1 MRYQPK
7 HRIDHP
13 SDQPSNQPSNH
24 RSRALSRLGATAA
37 AASLVAAPALVSS
50 PAEAASENTWD
61 QLAQCESSGDWS
73 INTGNGYYG
82 GLQFSQST
90 WEGFGGSDYASRAD
104 LASRSQQIAAAE
116 RVLDVQGWGAW
127 PACSSELGL
136 GSAEAGGTPDVDTS
150 GGSAA
155 PAAPSS
161 GSNGGEYVVQAGD
174 TLAAIAEQEGVDGG
188 WRAVYAA
195 NQGVL
200 SDPNLIYVGQNL
212 QLP

>member
-1 MRYQPK
+1 MRYHAR
-7 HRIDHP
+7 HRTV
-13 SDQPSNQPSNH
+13 H
-24 RSRALSRLGATAA
+24 RSRVLSRLAATAA
-37 AASLVAAPALVSS
+37 AASLVAAPALVST
-50 PAEAASENTWD
+50 PAEAASEDTWD

-90 WEGFGGSDYASRAD
+90 WEGFGGTDYASRAD
-104 LASRSQQIAAAE
+104 LASRAQQIATAE

-127 PACSSELGL
+127 PACSAELGL

-150 GGSAA
+150 GGSA
-155 PAAPSS
+155 PAAPAS

-174 TLAAIAEQEGVDGG
+174 TLARIADREGVDGG

-195 NQGVL
+195 NQDVL
-200 SDPNLIYVGQNL
+200 SDPNLIYVGQSL